1 MADKGIRFVLYL
13 ANRVRRQFELDQDIP
28 DDLSFLME
36 SPTSIRPFLQPTA
49 FGFWSQRF
57 IVVTVPGSLRE
68 GLCTPAMHGYW
79 QAMMTSFEQELMGS
93 RGFFLVP
100 PYRLSAI
107 ILANPRLLFPSKS
120 VLAYARKQNRFTIF
134 EWDEEKRGWHWHA
147 GDYPLGWEKKV
158 KVTNISAPSKK
169 GPAKLKFAQSS
180 PNLLLHG
187 HLHML
192 PLPAKHKAVRESQ
205 ALTQRYL

>member
-1 MADKGIRFVLYL
+1 
-13 ANRVRRQFELDQDIP
+13 
-28 DDLSFLME
+28 
-36 SPTSIRPFLQPTA
+36 
-49 FGFWSQRF
+49 
-57 IVVTVPGSLRE
+57 
-68 GLCTPAMHGYW
+68 
-79 QAMMTSFEQELMGS
+79 MTSFEQELMGS

-100 PYRLSAI
+100 PYGLSAI

-169 GPAKLKFAQSS
+169 GPAKLKFAIKSKLATPRPSTHAPPSS
-180 PNLLLHG
+180 KTRGSKRKSTPHPA
-187 HLHML
+187 L
-192 PLPAKHKAVRESQ
+192 PLILLRLLYTFDFPVANPDMSTDFP
-205 ALTQRYL
+205 L